1 MPPKSK
7 AQFRFA
13 KAAESGRIPGV
24 SSATGKEILG
34 GRTSPKGL
42 PARKTKKGK

>member
-13 KAAESGRIPGV
+13 QAAKAGKVPGV
-24 SSATGKEILG
+24 SKSVGQKILHG
-34 GRTSPKGL
+34 APSYKKL
-42 PARKTKKGK
+42 PARKSTKR